1 MVARTAM
8 AKRAH
13 KNITTQADVRTAT
26 TAGKIPA
33 LSTRLHAI
41 NTLKNLNKEIEMKYL
56 VTLFLLAQL
65 AIYARYTEAQVT
77 NWDSSPLNYQ
87 NSPLNYQNSPLNY
100 QNSPL
105 NYQNSPLNYNST
117 NGVYDNNGSR
127 IGYQTQSPSGVTN
140 VFDNNGNRIGYSPS
154 KRSQ

>member
-1 MVARTAM
+1 MRDPTA
-8 AKRAH
+8 AKIVTGKRAH
-13 KNITTQADVRTAT
+13 RNITIQVDVKTAI

-33 LSTRLHAI
+33 LNTHHHDTS
-41 NTLKNLNKEIEMKYL
+41 TLKNLNKEIKMKYL

-77 NWDSSPLNYQ
+77 NWDS
-87 NSPLNYQNSPLNY
+87 SPLNY

-154 KRSQ
+154 KRNQ